1 MTRLIS
7 ILLLIS
13 PLWAVSTDLIQQM
26 QQARALM
33 VKIYYKAFKERCDRV
48 YASDMVYSTAM
59 QDKARPLVKHLKAF
73 VDHIPLLQTLQPKT
87 PKQAQ
92 MIQALKALEM
102 YNLFILLRDSTPEF
116 YCENHTSKCKKMKFP
131 KRVKPFDA
139 KKHTLKFLR
148 GIELTYTPLIEAYHQ
163 GLDFTDYLYHLQA
176 LQDKDDA
183 LSPEM
188 FWMTMDT
195 RADSLDMIKG
205 PKTPTLRHYFEDFK
219 SIDAHDD
226 YMGNLGFQ
234 VKDDNANAEYGY
246 KDFFTIQIVRAVGGV
261 KIQDL
266 DAWMAYYQAQDF
278 AFLGDVAHDYDYE
291 SAMGFYWESV
301 THVRVTLVEDVEY
314 SVSILKPKVPLAK
327 AMQLTLTKN
336 PTPCLQPQ
344 YLNKEARAVC
354 LQVFKQHSY
363 NPKPLQKYLKS
374 LRLVSIETRPVCIL
388 THKTNSK
395 LLSLVTRC
403 VWHCKN
409 TSQRNKNDPP
419 TPSSPLGAKPTS

>member
-1 MTRLIS
+1 MTRLIG

-26 QQARALM
+26 QQARALV
-33 VKIYYKAFKERCDRV
+33 VKVYYQDFKARYKRINW
-48 YASDMVYSTAM
+48 DMVFSHAM
-59 QDKARPLVKHLKAF
+59 QREAPALVKHLQTF
-73 VDHIPLLQTLQPKT
+73 IDHIPLLQAFQPKT

-102 YNLFILLRDSTPEF
+102 YNLFILLSDSTPED
-116 YCENHTSKCKKMKFP
+116 YCAMHDAKCRKMKFP

-148 GIELTYTPLIEAYHQ
+148 GIELIYTPLIGAYHQ
-163 GLDFTDYLYHLQA
+163 GLDFTDYLQKLYAKSDPLA
-176 LQDKDDA
+176 PNWAIMGIRKDN
-183 LSPEM
+183 LNMVKS
-188 FWMTMDT
+188 
-195 RADSLDMIKG
+195 
-205 PKTPTLRHYFEDFK
+205 PKTPTMRHYFEDFK

-301 THVRVTLVEDVEY
+301 
-314 SVSILKPKVPLAK
+314 P
-327 AMQLTLTKN
+327 M
-336 PTPCLQPQ
+336 C
-344 YLNKEARAVC
+344 
-354 LQVFKQHSY
+354 
-363 NPKPLQKYLKS
+363 
-374 LRLVSIETRPVCIL
+374 
-388 THKTNSK
+388 
-395 LLSLVTRC
+395 
-403 VWHCKN
+403 
-409 TSQRNKNDPP
+409 
-419 TPSSPLGAKPTS
+419 G